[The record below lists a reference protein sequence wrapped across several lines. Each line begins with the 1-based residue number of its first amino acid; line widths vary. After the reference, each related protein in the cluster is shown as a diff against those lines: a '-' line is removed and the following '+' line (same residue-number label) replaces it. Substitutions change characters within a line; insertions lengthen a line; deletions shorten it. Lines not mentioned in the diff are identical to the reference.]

1 MPTLKANHRQILAAK
16 AIDGKETRYRI
27 QGVPGLWLYVS
38 KTGSRTWYARY
49 QVGSGKHRRERWYRL
64 GDAKTMGLADASK
77 QAHDV
82 RNKSTSE
89 GRDPQAERKIKRADT
104 LTFDALFQ
112 EWYERHAQPKL
123 ARAED
128 DQALYKHHLEAGLGR
143 RLVADIR
150 RVDIGKLR
158 DDLAKSSGPMGSNNV
173 IILVNRVFNWGVDEG
188 MIEYNPGARMRKA
201 GKRKARERVLS
212 ADEIRNFWGALAA
225 MELMTGE
232 HMARAESGRMLTPAT
247 RSVLRLLLLTGQ
259 RRVEVSGATKAEL
272 DLSPSDPVWT
282 IPGDRT
288 KNRLL
293 HRVPLTSMAVAEF
306 KQALSLSPKDSD
318 YVFPSAV
325 KGKDA
330 PILASTITKAMARL
344 TDEIGIKGAS
354 PHDLRR
360 TVGTELARLRL
371 DLTVRKLVLN
381 HSPRSGDITDAVYN
395 RYAYDLEKREA
406 LTKWEERLK
415 LIFSR
420 QPRHVAKPP
429 AIAA

>member
-77 QAHDV
+77 LAHDV

-89 GRDPQAERKIKRADT
+89 GRDPQAERAIKRADT

-112 EWYERHAQPKL
+112 EWYERHALPKL

-188 MIEYNPGARMRKA
+188 MIEYNPGARIRKA
-201 GKRKARERVLS
+201 GKRKAGERVLS
-212 ADEIRNFWGALAA
+212 ADEIRTFWKALAA

-232 HMARAESGRMLTPAT
+232 HMARAESGRTLTPGT
-247 RSVLRLLLLTGQ
+247 RCVLRLLLLTGQ
-259 RRVEVSGATKAEL
+259 RRSEVSGAAKAEL

-282 IPGDRT
+282 IPGHRT

-293 HRVPLTSMAVAEF
+293 HRVPLTPMAVAEF
-306 KQALSLSPKDSD
+306 KRALSLSPKDSD

-325 KGKDA
+325 KGEDA

-344 TDEIGIKGAS
+344 TDEVGIKGAS

-415 LIFSR
+415 LILS
-420 QPRHVAKPP
+420 PAKPVVSP
-429 AIAA
+429 AILAA